1 MMLGSFSAEMLKLRK
16 RWAIRVLA
24 IIFLLILVLLTY
36 VLTYVIYK
44 NPPPNFAR
52 SLPTGTIPAD
62 LIRALYPQHFHRMA
76 LSNANGLGASIAIIL
91 GVLAMGSEYGWG
103 TLKTIFTQKPSRL
116 TVFVAK
122 FWALVVVSLV
132 LTVLVLAA
140 SAASSAVLALL
151 DGQALQ
157 WPDLLTIVEATGALW
172 LILVVWTGFGVL
184 LAVICQQSA
193 LAIGIGLVYGFVVE
207 GLIFGVFGSNPTLKN
222 IEKAFP
228 GANAQSL
235 TDSFGQAIRGRLGA
249 SQTALVDPVQAV
261 IVLVAFTITF
271 LVISSVLVTRRD
283 LA

>member
-1 MMLGSFSAEMLKLRK
+1 MLLS
-16 RWAIRVLA
+16 
-24 IIFLLILVLLTY
+24 Y

-44 NPPPNFAR
+44 NPPPNFAK
-52 SLPTGTIPAD
+52 SLPAGTTPAD

-76 LSNANGLGASIAIIL
+76 LSSANGLGASIAIIL

-140 SAASSAVLALL
+140 SAASSTVLALL

-207 GLIFGVFGSNPTLKN
+207 GLIFGIFGSNPTLKN

-235 TDSFGQAIRGRLGA
+235 TDAFGQATGGRLGA
-249 SQTALVDPVQAV
+249 SQTALVDPAQAV
-261 IVLVAFTITF
+261 IVLVAFTIAF
-271 LVISSVLVTRRD
+271 LVISSVLVTRRY

>member
-1 MMLGSFSAEMLKLRK
+1 MLGSFSSEMLKLRK
-16 RWAIRVLA
+16 RWAIRALA
-24 IIFLLILVLLTY
+24 IIFLLVLVLLSD

-44 NPPPNFAR
+44 NPPPNFAK
-52 SLPTGTIPAD
+52 SLPAGTTPAD

-76 LSNANGLGASIAIIL
+76 LSSANGLGASIAIIL
-91 GVLAMGSEYGWG
+91 GVVGMGSEYGWG
-103 TLKTIFTQKPSRL
+103 TLKTIFTKKPSRL

-122 FWALVVVSLV
+122 FWALDVVSLV

-140 SAASSAVLALL
+140 SAASSTVLALL

-228 GANAQSL
+228 GANAQPL
-235 TDSFGQAIRGRLGA
+235 TDAFGQATGGRLGA
-249 SQTALVDPVQAV
+249 SQTALVDPAQAV
-261 IVLVAFTITF
+261 IVLVAFTIAF

>member
-1 MMLGSFSAEMLKLRK
+1 MWGSFSAEMFKLRK

-52 SLPTGTIPAD
+52 SLPTGTTPAA
-62 LIRALYPQHFHRMA
+62 LIRALYPQHFHRVA

-132 LTVLVLAA
+132 LAGLVLAA
-140 SAASSAVLALL
+140 SAASSTVLALL

-157 WPDLLTIVEATGALW
+157 WPDLLTIAEATGALW

-193 LAIGIGLVYGFVVE
+193 LAVGIGLVYGFVVE
-207 GLIFGVFGSNPTLKN
+207 GLIFGIFGSNATLRS

-235 TDSFGQAIRGRLGA
+235 TDAFGQAIRGRLGA
-249 SQTALVDPVQAV
+249 SQTALVDPAQAV
-261 IVLVAFTITF
+261 IVLVAFTIAF
-271 LVISSVLVTRRD
+271 LLISSVLVTRRD

>member
-1 MMLGSFSAEMLKLRK
+1 MLGSFSSEMLKLRK

-24 IIFLLILVLLTY
+24 IIFLLVLVLLSY

-44 NPPPNFAR
+44 NPPPNFAT
-52 SLPTGTIPAD
+52 SLPAGTTPAD

-103 TLKTIFTQKPSRL
+103 TLKTIFTQKSSRL

-122 FWALVVVSLV
+122 FLALVVVSLV
-132 LTVLVLAA
+132 LTVLVLATA
-140 SAASSAVLALL
+140 AASSTVLALL

-172 LILVVWTGFGVL
+172 LIMVVWTGFGVL

-207 GLIFGVFGSNPTLKN
+207 GLIFGIFGSNPTLKN

-235 TDSFGQAIRGRLGA
+235 TDAFGQAIRGRPGA
-249 SQTALVDPVQAV
+249 SQPALVDPAQAV
-261 IVLVAFTITF
+261 IVLVAFTIAF